1 MMDENSLMQKLVM
14 AKKVMDI
21 HNSTPRGAARNINMP
36 SVETFDVPNAT
47 YNIPQDIMS
56 EQVSIPKQAPS
67 SEVPTKD
74 RILNSKLPDEI
85 KRLMIEHPIAQPAS
99 MTGPSISE
107 DVVNKAARLM
117 KENLFSDDNPKTTQ
131 KTQRQPQ
138 GQSQGQSVPGNVDLK
153 KLVKEAVRE
162 ILSES
167 GLLTESTSKSN
178 DQFTFRV
185 GQHIFEGK
193 ISKIKKLK

>member
-1 MMDENSLMQKLVM
+1 MMDENSLMQKLVV
-14 AKKVMDI
+14 AKKMMDI
-21 HNSTPRGAARNINMP
+21 HNGTPRGSSRNINMP
-36 SVETFDVPNAT
+36 SVETFDAPNAT

-56 EQVSIPKQAPS
+56 EQVSIPKQTPS

-85 KRLMIEHPIAQPAS
+85 KRLMIEHPISQPAN
-99 MTGPSISE
+99 MTGPTIS
-107 DVVNKAARLM
+107 DDLVNKAARLM
-117 KENLFSDDNPKTTQ
+117 KENLFTEDNSQTVQ
-131 KTQRQPQ
+131 KSQSQPQRQPQ
-138 GQSQGQSVPGNVDLK
+138 VQSVPSNVDLK